1 MTLPLDCVLFRVG
14 IRVLV
19 DSLLR
24 FWQDHLRSMFLLRCF
39 KSFRWQVRIGWTGLG
54 LGRDGWL
61 SGGWRFQA
69 RMVGVRASAVPE
81 VGDEGWS
88 EFFPRFQEGAVFYL
102 RLYGT

>member
-1 MTLPLDCVLFRVG
+1 
-14 IRVLV
+14 
-19 DSLLR
+19 
-24 FWQDHLRSMFLLRCF
+24 MFLLRCF